1 MIKMIFVLNLK
12 NYLEKHL
19 RVWSFFLLV
28 LILAL
33 IGSIKFAKTET
44 LNWTIGL
51 YCRGNLPD
59 PKLDNFF
66 IIEQNL
72 RFIRVAKFDNDMVE
86 FSKNAIELQITP
98 NELFNRPEGL
108 TINRETL
115 AMKWRN
121 SKKICMLEEIEN
133 LEVLAQEHLIFL
145 LKDNKL

>member
-1 MIKMIFVLNLK
+1 MNKMIFVPILK
-12 NYLEKHL
+12 EYLEKL
-19 RVWSFFLLV
+19 SRVLSFFILV
-28 LILAL
+28 LILAI
-33 IGSIKFAKTET
+33 IGPIKFAKTET

-72 RFIRVAKFDNDMVE
+72 RFIRVAQFNNDMVE
-86 FSKNAIELQITP
+86 FSKTAIELQITP
-98 NELFNRPEGL
+98 SELFNRPEGL

-121 SKKICMLEEIEN
+121 SKKICTLEEIEN
-133 LEVLAQEHLIFL
+133 LETLAQEHLIFL

>member
-12 NYLEKHL
+12 NYLEQPL

-66 IIEQNL
+66 IIEKNL

-121 SKKICMLEEIEN
+121 SKKICTLEEIEN
-133 LEVLAQEHLIFL
+133 LQILAQKHLIFL